1 MKTLISIS
9 VILLLSSCRI
19 NNKGNNLSEKT
30 LKDTLTN
37 FADTDSN
44 AVDSQDVL
52 YVKPNSLVFFSLSEK
67 EFKQF
72 LHRSGT
78 YSEWDFETI
87 YKQFK
92 KTAKNTKSAL
102 KNVNVN
108 YVYAINP
115 TIAFITKSGDTL
127 LFNRKEKDLFIG
139 QIFFNGEDTLYMEEG
154 LLKRDSLE
162 NKITHYFNLKEDI
175 NIKRPVIYVDNQAV
189 IKKDTIKKIPVD
201 TLINP

>member
-1 MKTLISIS
+1 MKTLISIF

-19 NNKGNNLSEKT
+19 NNKGNNLSEK
-30 LKDTLTN
+30 KIIDTLTD

-44 AVDSQDVL
+44 AINSQDIL

-102 KNVNVN
+102 KNVHVH
-108 YVYAINP
+108 YVYAVNP

-127 LFNRKEKDLFIG
+127 FFNRKAKDLFIG
-139 QIFFNGEDTLYMEEG
+139 QIFFNGEDTLYIKEG
-154 LLKRDSLE
+154 LMKRDSLE

-175 NIKRPVIYVDNQAV
+175 NIKQPFIYIDNQTV
-189 IKKDTIKKIPVD
+189 IKKDTLEKVPVD